1 MGEEDQLHMTTTTIS
16 IEATTRVANGK
27 GPAGRVRASG
37 KVPAIVY
44 GPGEKGRAISVEAKA
59 IKSILH
65 APLGSNTVVT
75 LTVDGHSQLAML
87 KSFDHDPMTRGV
99 VHADF
104 YSVALDRP
112 ILVQVPFVLTG
123 KSKGVAGEG
132 GVLRQIYRSLPVI
145 TTPDKIPAKIE
156 ADITDLGLGESLH
169 VRELDLPA
177 GVAVKL
183 DTNQTVVSVVAPEK
197 DLEAA
202 KAATAAAD
210 APAAKAPAGKD
221 AKAAAPAKDAKAPAA
236 KKK

>member
-1 MGEEDQLHMTTTTIS
+1 MTTTTIS
-16 IEATTRVANGK
+16 IQASARAANGK

-44 GPGEKGRAISVEAKA
+44 GPGEKGRAISVEAKD
-59 IKSILH
+59 IKAILH

-75 LTVDGHSQLAML
+75 LTVDGHSQLALL

-104 YSVALDRP
+104 YSVALDRK
-112 ILVQVPFVLTG
+112 IIVQVPFVLTG
-123 KSKGVAGEG
+123 KSKGVTGEG
-132 GVLRQIYRSLPVI
+132 GVLRQIYRSLPVV

-156 ADITDLGLGESLH
+156 ADITNLGLGESLH
-169 VRELDLPA
+169 VRELNLPA

-183 DTNQTVVSVVAPEK
+183 DASQTVVSIVAPEK
-197 DLEAA
+197 DTEAA
-202 KAATAAAD
+202 KAAAAPDAAA
-210 APAAKAPAGKD
+210 AAKPAGKD
-221 AKAAAPAKDAKAPAA
+221 AKAAPAAKDAKAPAA

>member
-1 MGEEDQLHMTTTTIS
+1 MTTTTIS
-16 IEATTRVANGK
+16 IQATTRVANGK

-44 GPGEKGRAISVEAKA
+44 GPGEKGRAISVEAKD

-65 APLGSNTVVT
+65 APLGGNTVVT
-75 LTVDGHSQLAML
+75 LTVDGHSQLALL

-123 KSKGVAGEG
+123 KSKGVASEG
-132 GVLRQIYRSLPVI
+132 DVLRQIYRSLPVI
-145 TTPDKIPAKIE
+145 TTPDKIPAKID
-156 ADITDLGLGESLH
+156 ADITALGLGESLH
-169 VRELDLPA
+169 VRELNLPA

-183 DTNQTVVSVVAPEK
+183 DANQTVVSVVAPEK
-197 DLEAA
+197 DTEAA
-202 KAATAAAD
+202 KAAAAPD
-210 APAAKAPAGKD
+210 AAAAKAPAGKD

>member
-1 MGEEDQLHMTTTTIS
+1 MGEQDTDPMTTTTIS
-16 IEATTRVANGK
+16 IEASARVANGK

-44 GPGEKGRAISVEAKA
+44 GPGEKGRAIAVDAKD
-59 IKSILH
+59 IKAILH

-75 LTVDGHSQLAML
+75 LTVDGHSQLALL

-104 YSVALDRP
+104 YSVSLDRK
-112 ILVQVPFVLTG
+112 IIVQVPFVLTG
-123 KSKGVAGEG
+123 KSKGIASEG
-132 GVLRQIYRSLPVI
+132 GILRQIFRSLPVV

-156 ADITDLGLGESLH
+156 ADITNLGLGESLH
-169 VRELDLPA
+169 VRELNLPA

-183 DTNQTVVSVVAPEK
+183 DASQTVVSIVAPEK
-197 DLEAA
+197 DTEAA
-202 KAATAAAD
+202 KAAAAPAE
-210 APAAKAPAGKD
+210 AAKAPAGKD
-221 AKAAAPAKDAKAPAA
+221 AKAAPAKDAKAAAPA

>member
-1 MGEEDQLHMTTTTIS
+1 MTTTTIS
-16 IEATTRVANGK
+16 IQATTRVANGK

-44 GPGEKGRAISVEAKA
+44 GPGEKGRAISVEAKD

-75 LTVDGHSQLAML
+75 LTVDGHSQLALL

-123 KSKGVAGEG
+123 KSKGVASEG
-132 GVLRQIYRSLPVI
+132 GILRQIYRSLPVI

-156 ADITDLGLGESLH
+156 ADVTNLGLGESLH
-169 VRELDLPA
+169 IRELNLPA

-183 DTNQTVVSVVAPEK
+183 DANQTVVSIVAPEK
-197 DLEAA
+197 DTEAA
-202 KAATAAAD
+202 KAATAAPD
-210 APAAKAPAGKD
+210 AAKAPAGKD